1 MERKFLIEQAISLG
15 LYAVS
20 LTQPQTASADSFSD
34 GVYGPTQTIQV
45 DRPLLDTPIA
55 PELLEKY
62 NDSLRLEDYLESISS
77 EQAQVESIIENRGNI
92 LSGIKNI
99 TKERMLDEFKR
110 YFPMYKAGEI
120 EYGIPWSLLMIIH
133 AHETTFSSDPLTYN
147 NLHVGG
153 MQRAKSSWPERQ
165 IFEASENWE
174 FLATLLQRYPNDF
187 REILWAA
194 KYIKSQ
200 AEIRYS
206 YLSVE
211 DGYLAVLRNN
221 YSAPSNAILR
231 VNKYTEFKLL

>member
-20 LTQPQTASADSFSD
+20 LTQPQTASADYFND

-62 NDSLRLEDYLESISS
+62 NDLLRLEDYL
-77 EQAQVESIIENRGNI
+77 ESIIENRGNI
-92 LSGIKNI
+92 LYGIKNI

-120 EYGIPWSLLMIIH
+120 EYGVPWSLLMIIH

-231 VNKYTEFKLL
+231 VNKYTEFKLLKVTA